1 MPEPST
7 SLPKLLEKIAKAF
20 EKEDI
25 PYMIIGGQAVLLY
38 GEPRLTKDIDITL
51 GLDVNELPRLKN
63 IAIEIG
69 LTLLVQDEEK
79 FVRETMVL
87 PTMHK
92 PSGFRVDFIFSFS
105 KYEREALKRVNNV
118 RIGSIDVCYASLED
132 VLIHKIIS
140 GRPRDIEDIKTMI
153 LKNPHFDFQYVEK
166 WLQDFSQALNLN
178 FINQF
183 KMIYKETMKNDNK

>member
-7 SLPKLLEKIAKAF
+7 SLPKLLEKIAKVF
-20 EKEDI
+20 EKEHI

-38 GEPRLTKDIDITL
+38 GEPRLTKDIDVTL
-51 GLDVNELPRLKN
+51 GLDINELPRIRN
-63 IAIEIG
+63 IAIQIG
-69 LTLLVQDEEK
+69 LTLLVQNEEK

-87 PTMHK
+87 PTIHE
-92 PSGFRVDFIFSFS
+92 PSGFRVDLIFSFS
-105 KYEREALKRVNNV
+105 KYEQEALKRVNKIK
-118 RIGSIDVCYASLED
+118 IGSIDVCYASFED
-132 VLIHKIIS
+132 LLIQKTIS

-153 LKNPHFDFQYVEK
+153 LKNPHFDIQYVDK

-183 KMIYKETMKNDNK
+183 KLIYNEIIKNDNK

>member
-7 SLPKLLEKIAKAF
+7 SLPKLLEKIAEAF
-20 EKEDI
+20 EKEHI
-25 PYMIIGGQAVLLY
+25 PYMIISGQAVLLY
-38 GEPRLTKDIDITL
+38 GEPRLTKDIGITL
-51 GLDVNELPRLKN
+51 GLDINELHRIRN
-63 IAIEIG
+63 IAIQIG
-69 LTLLVQDEEK
+69 LTLLVQNEEK

-87 PTMHK
+87 PTIHE
-92 PSGFRVDFIFSFS
+92 PSGFRVDLIFSFS
-105 KYEREALKRVNNV
+105 KYEQEALKRVNKI

-132 VLIHKIIS
+132 VLIQKTIS

-153 LKNPHFDFQYVEK
+153 LKNPHFDIQYVDK

-183 KMIYKETMKNDNK
+183 KLIYNEIIKNDNK